1 MQYVDHTKNIIR
13 IKNVSYAFGKQKV
26 LRDIGFNVHQGDY
39 LGIIGPNGG
48 GKTTL
53 VKIILGLLKPSVG
66 TVEMFGE
73 DIRKFKNWQKIGYIP
88 QKAINFD
95 VNFPVTVREVVSM
108 GLFAK
113 KGLLRFLGAEDQ
125 EKVTQAL
132 KQVEMKEFGSHL
144 IGDLSGGQQQR
155 VFIAKAL
162 VTEPSLLILD
172 EPTAG
177 IDIKAQEKFYT
188 LLQDLNKKL
197 HITLIMISHE
207 IDVIAHEAT
216 EFACINETL
225 FYHGPPKEFIKE
237 DFLTKLYGKGVR
249 FLLHSH
255 EES

>member
-1 MQYVDHTKNIIR
+1 MQYVDHSQNIIR
-13 IKNVSYAFGKQKV
+13 IKNISFSFGTQKI
-26 LRDIGFNVHQGDY
+26 LRDISFNVHRGDY

-53 VKIILGLLKPSVG
+53 VKIILGLLKPFEG
-66 TVEMFGE
+66 TVEMYGE

-95 VNFPVTVREVVSM
+95 ANFPATVREVVSM

-113 KGLLRFLGAEDQ
+113 KGLLRFLNAGDQ
-125 EKVTQAL
+125 QKVTQAL
-132 KQVEMKEFGSHL
+132 KLVEMEKYAKRL
-144 IGDLSGGQQQR
+144 IGDLSGGEQQR

-188 LLQDLNKKL
+188 LLKDLNKKL

-237 DFLTKLYGKGVR
+237 DFLSKLYGKGVR
-249 FLLHSH
+249 FLLHDH
-255 EES
+255 

>member
-1 MQYVDHTKNIIR
+1 MQYVDHNKNIIR
-13 IKNVSYAFGKQKV
+13 INNISYSFDKQQV
-26 LRDIGFNVHQGDY
+26 LRDISFNVHQGDY

-73 DIRKFKNWQKIGYIP
+73 DIGKYKNWQKIGYIP
-88 QKAINFD
+88 QKAVNFE
-95 VNFPVTVREVVSM
+95 VNFPATVREVVSM

-113 KGLLRFLGAEDQ
+113 KGLLRFLDSDDQ
-125 EKVTQAL
+125 KKVTKVL
-132 KQVEMKEFGSHL
+132 KLVEMEEFDKRL
-144 IGDLSGGQQQR
+144 IGDLSGGEQQR

-188 LLQDLNKKL
+188 LLKDLNKKL

-225 FYHGPPKEFIKE
+225 FYHGPPKEFFKE
-237 DFLTKLYGKGVR
+237 DFLSKLYGKGVR

-255 EES
+255 